1 MFSEALAAHKSRQA
15 KLNTECAVATAAA
28 KRAAQELATAAVQER
43 NRVPEAIFHTQQR
56 IGAEFKATRK
66 WRHSPPAQP
75 QAVHIAAAQA
85 AARPERGM
93 AAGWAAGAALP
104 DAYEALCKIL
114 GSTRQLR
121 AACPRLFRDIVA
133 VLSGLRCGCMV
144 DYAAVAPHQLAA
156 AAASVAACLRMA
168 AAGVCVVGMVDC
180 AYLVQPQLLPC
191 CCSVDDGQLLGGQ
204 PPAPLLASFDGARS
218 VRWASVAEAAAAM
231 GKLAAFR
238 SGLLQAVHAASGA
251 AAIPVVAAA
260 SIPGWQGLAPPT
272 ASGYLLGFPAIYLCH
287 SLEGAQAASRCLSS
301 GSLCLHTVRCV
312 LAAHGVPAAAA
323 DQPLLAFS
331 LPAQLAAAPAWM
343 SCWEAW
349 RTRLHQQ
356 HGESVQR
363 VRDAREAPQGDAK
376 GGAMRL
382 EKCWFCSSTCY
393 PGHGI
398 TFVRNDAT
406 IFRFCRSKCHK
417 NFKMKRNPRKVK
429 WTKAYRKLA
438 GKELAE
444 DATFEMERRRN
455 RPEKYDRELVHKT
468 VKAIQKVE
476 AVRTARQDRFY
487 DKRMQRARVLE
498 KAADRKQLEQ
508 EIHLVKAPGALAAEK
523 EKKLRVAVEEEQ
535 FEEGMQE

>member
-1 MFSEALAAHKSRQA
+1 MLPVLLRPGGTSPVWRPASWPADHPPSR
-15 KLNTECAVATAAA
+15 
-28 KRAAQELATAAVQER
+28 
-43 NRVPEAIFHTQQR
+43 
-56 IGAEFKATRK
+56 
-66 WRHSPPAQP
+66 PACLLGLQ
-75 QAVHIAAAQA
+75 
-85 AARPERGM
+85 
-93 AAGWAAGAALP
+93 
-104 DAYEALCKIL
+104 IL

-363 VRDAREAPQGDAK
+363 GLPWTALEAG
-376 GGAMRL
+376 
-382 EKCWFCSSTCY
+382 
-393 PGHGI
+393 
-398 TFVRNDAT
+398 VAT
-406 IFRFCRSKCHK
+406 
-417 NFKMKRNPRKVK
+417 
-429 WTKAYRKLA
+429 
-438 GKELAE
+438 
-444 DATFEMERRRN
+444 
-455 RPEKYDRELVHKT
+455 
-468 VKAIQKVE
+468 
-476 AVRTARQDRFY
+476 RTACP
-487 DKRMQRARVLE
+487 V
-498 KAADRKQLEQ
+498 
-508 EIHLVKAPGALAAEK
+508 AL
-523 EKKLRVAVEEEQ
+523 
-535 FEEGMQE
+535 